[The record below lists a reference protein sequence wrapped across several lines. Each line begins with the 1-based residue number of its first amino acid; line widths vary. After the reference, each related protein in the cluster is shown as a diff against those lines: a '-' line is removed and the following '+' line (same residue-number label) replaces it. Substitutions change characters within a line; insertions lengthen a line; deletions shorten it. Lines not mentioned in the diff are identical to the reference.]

1 MREVIQKVIAAEA
14 EAKSIREAAH
24 TEAERILAEAR
35 QHAREITEAARKEAR
50 LAAEQRLEAGD
61 REAQEQKPERLAQ
74 ATAEIETHVSL
85 DDSERQRAAEAAVRC
100 VCGLP

>member
-14 EAKSIREAAH
+14 EAKHIREAAH

-35 QHAREITEAARKEAR
+35 QRALETTEAARKEAR

-61 REAQEQKPERLAQ
+61 REALAQKTDRLAR
-74 ATAEIETHVSL
+74 ATAEIETHVRL